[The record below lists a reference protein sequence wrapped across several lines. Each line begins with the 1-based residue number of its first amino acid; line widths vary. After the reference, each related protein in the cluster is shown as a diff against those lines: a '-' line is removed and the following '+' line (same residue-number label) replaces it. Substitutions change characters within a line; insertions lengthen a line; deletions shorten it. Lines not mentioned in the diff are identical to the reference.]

1 MQTRTSIGGK
11 DFIVNGSSDA
21 VNTFIRVKV
30 ALEADGC
37 NIVLP
42 ENNDSEGREPY
53 QDLEV
58 YGVGKVFLTGS
69 INRRTLIVELP
80 IEAPVYA

>member
-37 NIVLP
+37 SIVLP
-42 ENNDSEGREPY
+42 EKVNPYDREPDQMIEY
-53 QDLEV
+53 WEI
-58 YGVGKVFLTGS
+58 GRVFVTGS
-69 INRRTLIVELP
+69 VGSSVLKVESP
-80 IEAPVYA
+80 IETPVYA